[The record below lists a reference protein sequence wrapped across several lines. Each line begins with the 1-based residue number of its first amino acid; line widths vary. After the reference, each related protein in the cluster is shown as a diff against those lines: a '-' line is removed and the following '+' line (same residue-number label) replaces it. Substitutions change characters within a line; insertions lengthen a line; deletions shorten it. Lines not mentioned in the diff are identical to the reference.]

1 MSAVQTPS
9 STLAYTPINT
19 PFGAELEKGVRL
31 LDFDDAQLEALQQL
45 AAERGVVVVRDQAMT
60 MDEQVAFAGRIG
72 PLFTTPVNRGKVP
85 PELIMIHADERSKF
99 IAGSTWH
106 SDVSSEETPPGLS
119 MLRMEVVPEAGGD
132 TLFADMTHAYDA
144 LSDSMKAF
152 VKGLHAVHEPRGHY
166 LYVGGAKRLDEL
178 PTSTHPVVRTHPR
191 TGRHAIYVNVG
202 FVSHIVEL
210 SRRES
215 DALLRMLYDHTAYLV
230 AAQIRVH
237 WEPDT
242 VVFWDNRVVQH
253 QASWD
258 YYPGVRHGYRATVR
272 GEAPVLTEVADT

>member
-1 MSAVQTPS
+1 M
-9 STLAYTPINT
+9 
-19 PFGAELEKGVRL
+19 
-31 LDFDDAQLEALQQL
+31 
-45 AAERGVVVVRDQAMT
+45 
-60 MDEQVAFAGRIG
+60 
-72 PLFTTPVNRGKVP
+72 
-85 PELIMIHADERSKF
+85 
-99 IAGSTWH
+99 
-106 SDVSSEETPPGLS
+106 
-119 MLRMEVVPEAGGD
+119 
-132 TLFADMTHAYDA
+132 
-144 LSDSMKAF
+144 
-152 VKGLHAVHEPRGHY
+152 
-166 LYVGGAKRLDEL
+166 
-178 PTSTHPVVRTHPR
+178 VRTHPR